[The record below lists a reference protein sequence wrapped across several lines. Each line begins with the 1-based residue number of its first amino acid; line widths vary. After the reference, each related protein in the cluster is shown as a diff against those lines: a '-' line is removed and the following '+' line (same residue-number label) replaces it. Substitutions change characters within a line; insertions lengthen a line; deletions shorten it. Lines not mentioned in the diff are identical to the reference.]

1 MLSPIQPR
9 ANLCRRVPGGGRDA
23 DISGAADSS
32 ARGRRGG
39 SSGEDEVA
47 DKLDH
52 HSTTARMV
60 GETV

>member
-1 MLSPIQPR
+1 M
-9 ANLCRRVPGGGRDA
+9 DA

-32 ARGRRGG
+32 ARGRRVG
-39 SSGEDEVA
+39 SSGEDEAA

>member
-1 MLSPIQPR
+1 M
-9 ANLCRRVPGGGRDA
+9 DA
-23 DISGAADSS
+23 DICGAAGSS

-39 SSGEDEVA
+39 SPGEDEAA